1 MPLAPNTWPLPYT
14 ASYRMVFDSENRP
27 SYYDITITD
36 NSTNES
42 VSAQTSNADPLELN
56 KTIKDLAD
64 LLYP

>member
-1 MPLAPNTWPLPYT
+1 
-14 ASYRMVFDSENRP
+14 MVFDSENRP